1 MPLYCN
7 RICSCEKCQKAVV
20 DECNQ
25 MLAHWNRKSD
35 KELYAKIVYTAIAS
49 HHACQDGKM
58 KKLVAM
64 AANRLVGSSD
74 LDDLKK
80 AYKVLL
86 RTMWSSVVEGNQ
98 TYF

>member
-1 MPLYCN
+1 MHVLYC
-7 RICSCEKCQKAVV
+7 ICSCEKCQKAVV

-80 AYKVLL
+80 AYKVL

>member
-1 MPLYCN
+1 
-7 RICSCEKCQKAVV
+7 
-20 DECNQ
+20 

-98 TYF
+98 TCIFNKRNETDQSCFKN